1 MRVYRSNETEW
12 IDESYTVTMYGL
24 GIEALIELN
33 NDIAISYIEQEND
46 AYGYMSCYSYDSKHM
61 EIENITKIKEG
72 LFDYTQRIHE
82 IIAEKDQTYLKE
94 INEVFEEFSH
104 LDINEYTVPNSLGIT
119 EYVDTAVAYYNGTSA
134 INSGMVTKSVM
145 IEQEKKE
152 ITLKDILLK
161 TDAYRI
167 EASIKKR
174 IQEEGVVLSA
184 NDIEMVKNYQITMLT
199 TSNYN
204 HQFYVNEG
212 TRITMIVLDAL
223 PIVGGI
229 KNISEAMFGHSWV
242 GEKLTEEERKAV
254 GGIGTFSLLL
264 DVFTLG
270 SGGLSNLGKNYVI
283 DATATL
289 AFTGGSEIASQL
301 LLETGLTPEQILVI
315 KYIVGAGIIGYNGY
329 KRMEDYFDKKVV
341 DPSQFKNDFI
351 EGASG
356 ADSLDDW
363 AKHMSP
369 EDAKRYEL
377 WNSLRENGLDQAKI
391 NDIILTNKGL
401 RPNPNTY
408 LSETY
413 IKNHLKQ
420 FDGGVTKIMTQAPTG
435 TAGPPGGTFVMPSSV
450 ADDLIVQAGGDVS
463 KLEKL
468 LSLELGTLG
477 SSPVRVDVKNPSHLR
492 VPSGNELGAN
502 SQWLPGGNTGG
513 GIPEETITS
522 PKPGDY
528 IVKPIK

>member
-24 GIEALIELN
+24 GIETLIELN

-356 ADSLDDW
+356 SKTISKVD
-363 AKHMSP
+363 
-369 EDAKRYEL
+369 R
-377 WNSLRENGLDQAKI
+377 
-391 NDIILTNKGL
+391 
-401 RPNPNTY
+401 
-408 LSETY
+408 
-413 IKNHLKQ
+413 
-420 FDGGVTKIMTQAPTG
+420 TKIDNWKFIPD
-435 TAGPPGGTFVMPSSV
+435 
-450 ADDLIVQAGGDVS
+450 DDLYLKYKDVYDNPKFFNQSTGDAIYPGMNGDVNLNGFVNGKYNIETLQPGKIIDRYGS
-463 KLEKL
+463 N
-468 LSLELGTLG
+468 GTG
-477 SSPVRVDVKNPSHLR
+477 KFFS
-492 VPSGNELGAN
+492 PSGTSYRERALPPFMEKELYT
-502 SQWLPGGNTGG
+502 QYRILQ
-513 GIPEETITS
+513 
-522 PKPGDY
+522 
-528 IVKPIK
+528 PIKVKSGKIAPWFNQTGNGTQFLSDYSVDELIKMGIIEKVK